1 MKMGNKKIIYKTDD
15 SRTWLEDEEGEEVA
29 VLEHPEIRR
38 GVVNIRYI
46 YVDTSLTGQDIS
58 GKMMKLLAERLKKKK
73 KRAELS
79 CSYAIRWFAEHPEYD
94 DIVITH

>member
-1 MKMGNKKIIYKTDD
+1 MIYKTDD
-15 SRTWLEDEEGEEVA
+15 SRSWLEDEEGEEVA

-79 CSYAIRWFAEHPEYD
+79 CSYAILWFAEHPEYD

>member
-1 MKMGNKKIIYKTDD
+1 LKMGNKKIIYKTDD

-73 KRAELS
+73 KVAELS

>member
-1 MKMGNKKIIYKTDD
+1 MIYKTDD
-15 SRTWLEDEEGEEVA
+15 SRSWLEDEEGEEVA

-73 KRAELS
+73 KRA
-79 CSYAIRWFAEHPEYD
+79 
-94 DIVITH
+94 